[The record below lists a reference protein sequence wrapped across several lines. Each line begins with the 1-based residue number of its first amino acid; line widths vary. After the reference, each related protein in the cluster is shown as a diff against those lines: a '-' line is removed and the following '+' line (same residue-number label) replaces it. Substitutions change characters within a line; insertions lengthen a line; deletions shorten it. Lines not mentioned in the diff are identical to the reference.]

1 MHSPH
6 PHPVEANTQH
16 SHFGAQV
23 KHYGNS
29 AAVCFQSSL
38 LNDRVPTLNIE
49 IAAIVD
55 HAPRWQEKLNF
66 QLSENELPLF
76 CGLMLGFLPSLAVRR
91 GTKGVELTRQ
101 KREGR
106 NEPGLFVSATAG
118 RAHQHRLLVPTGIM
132 AKIGALAL
140 SRFTQELGVEASLA
154 MPAIRA
160 ACALH
165 H

>member
-6 PHPVEANTQH
+6 PRPVEENDQH
-16 SHFGAQV
+16 SPFGAQV

-38 LNDRVPTLNIE
+38 LNERVPTLNIE
-49 IAAIVD
+49 VAAIVN

-76 CGLMLGFLPSLAVRR
+76 CGLMLGYLPTLAVRR

-101 KREGR
+101 RRDGR
-106 NEPGLFVSATAG
+106 NEPGLFVNATSG
-118 RAHQHRLLVPTGIM
+118 RDHQHRLLVPTGIM

-140 SRFTQELGVEASLA
+140 SRFTQDLGVEASLA
-154 MPAIRA
+154 VPAIRA

-165 H
+165 N

>member
-1 MHSPH
+1 MLSPH
-6 PHPVEANTQH
+6 PHALETGDHH
-16 SHFGAQV
+16 SPFGAQV

-38 LNDRVPTLNIE
+38 LNERVPTLNIE
-49 IAAIVD
+49 VAAVVN
-55 HAPRWQEKLNF
+55 HAPRWPEKLNF

-76 CGLMLGFLPSLAVRR
+76 CGLMLGYLPALEVRR
-91 GTKGVELTRQ
+91 GVKGVELTRQ

-106 NEPGLFVSATAG
+106 NEPGLFVYASAG
-118 RAHQHRLLVPTGIM
+118 REHQHRLLVPTGIM

-140 SRFTQELGVEASLA
+140 SRFTQDLDVEASLA
-154 MPAIRA
+154 LPAIRA